1 MPHAHN
7 FSDSHV
13 GTLCQSV
20 RIFEKPMCGRYMTPE
35 EADLERAWELTAPA
49 GYRQSFN
56 LAPSQHGP
64 VVLPGDDGKPAIE
77 MLVWGFQ
84 PHWAK
89 RGWIN
94 ARSETVFSSRAF
106 ASAAKRHRC
115 LVPALGWYEWQGAKP
130 PKQPWLFHRDG
141 FTLFAF
147 AGIWTAGI
155 EDKPATY
162 AVLTTEAAPAIAS
175 IHRRM
180 PVVLDP
186 ADYLRWL
193 AADCDQQEAVSIL
206 GNNRTDVAVYKV
218 SSYVNKPANNDA
230 ECIRPI
236 E

>member
-1 MPHAHN
+1 
-7 FSDSHV
+7 
-13 GTLCQSV
+13 
-20 RIFEKPMCGRYMTPE
+20 MTPE

-155 EDKPATY
+155 EEKPATY
-162 AVLTTEAAPAIAS
+162 AVLTTEAAPAIAP

-186 ADYLRWL
+186 DDYSRWL
-193 AADCDQQEAVSIL
+193 AADCDQQEAMSIL